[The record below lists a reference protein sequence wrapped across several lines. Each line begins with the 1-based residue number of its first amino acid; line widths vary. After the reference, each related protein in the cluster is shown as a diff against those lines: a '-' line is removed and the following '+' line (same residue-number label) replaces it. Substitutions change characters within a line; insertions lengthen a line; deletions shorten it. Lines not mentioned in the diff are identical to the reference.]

1 MEKSLPAFI
10 AGKKIFI
17 LLAVLYTV
25 AAGVSAWSI
34 IAHTQAST
42 RAIEQILV
50 TYNLKNEGEQAV
62 DRYAQEHPL
71 LGLFLSSPIKEELK
85 LPSEAQSSKALSSD
99 VERLL
104 KTVRWE
110 SSVAA
115 WWSWFLISLSLLY
128 VVTVVALDRNLT
140 TRAVLFSLTV
150 VSLVCFIIGIL
161 APAMVIW
168 TAPSIPMASGNLEF
182 VLQHQVRG
190 IAAII
195 WELLTTDHWI
205 IGSFLLLFSIVTPL
219 TKASLMFFVI
229 ASRSKDLNLKI
240 VQVLHAIGKWSMA
253 DVFVA
258 GVLLSLYA
266 LKAQEATKSI
276 PCLGLYYFIGYCL
289 LSMTTSELLT
299 HSGVVAGNDEKKADR
314 KLGRGVISG
323 LFAGLLGFV
332 VVSGL
337 YTYQQYT
344 HNLKGEVPESSS
356 PEKLNNADLVMPA
369 HK

>member
-1 MEKSLPAFI
+1 MEKSLSPFL

-25 AAGVSAWSI
+25 AAGVSVWSI
-34 IAHTQAST
+34 IAHTRAST

-85 LPSEAQSSKALSSD
+85 LPSEEQSSKALSSD

-128 VVTVVALDRNLT
+128 VVTVVALERNFT

-205 IGSFLLLFSIVTPL
+205 IGSFLLLFSILTPL

-229 ASRSKDLNLKI
+229 ASRSKDLNFKI
-240 VQVLHAIGKWSMA
+240 VQVLHAIGKWS
-253 DVFVA
+253 
-258 GVLLSLYA
+258 
-266 LKAQEATKSI
+266 
-276 PCLGLYYFIGYCL
+276 
-289 LSMTTSELLT
+289 SMTTSELLT
-299 HSGVVAGNDEKKADR
+299 HSGMVAGNDEKKADR